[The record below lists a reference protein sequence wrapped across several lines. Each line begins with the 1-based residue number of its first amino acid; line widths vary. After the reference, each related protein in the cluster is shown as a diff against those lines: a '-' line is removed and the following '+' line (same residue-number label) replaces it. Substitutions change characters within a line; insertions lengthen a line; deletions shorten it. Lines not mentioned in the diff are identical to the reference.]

1 MDVVY
6 VTLKFS
12 GDTVPVNS
20 RVLRTYTVI
29 RSKVT
34 ESSLYGYTLSN
45 STFDLWSDS
54 NDQGHQT
61 SLIRCTI
68 TVQSSHDVQT

>member
-45 STFDLWSDS
+45 STFDL
-54 NDQGHQT
+54 
-61 SLIRCTI
+61 
-68 TVQSSHDVQT
+68 